1 MTEGFE
7 LEAAIEACYAAF
19 RHCEAPHAPLD
30 ACTHCC
36 MDPALEVQMR
46 RLPLR
51 EITTQHFYGYNDA
64 AKSAVQPTEELRYL
78 IPRLLE
84 LVARGEEVHH
94 SVELYL
100 DRLGRREPGA
110 FSSAE
115 WASIQTLCEKLF
127 AQRLTFYPWAR
138 PDQALMSSQF
148 DLLLMFDIG
157 GVDIAPML
165 AHWLATDTPES
176 TLNYVASSFWNCWYY
191 GSADVSNAFAG
202 DRPDYRAR
210 VWAWLD
216 DAGHRAVWAQRILQL
231 ELDSVP
237 GFAQWQCGCRFTAR
251 ELVEQTFD
259 ALTA

>member
-1 MTEGFE
+1 MTEVLE
-7 LEAAIEACYAAF
+7 LEAAIEACYAAL
-19 RHCEAPHAPLD
+19 RHCDAPHGPLD
-30 ACTHCC
+30 ACTYCC
-36 MDPALEVQMR
+36 MDPALEGQMR

-51 EITTQHFYGYNDA
+51 QLTTQHFYGYNDA
-64 AKSAVQPTEELRYL
+64 AKSAVQPTQELRYL

-100 DRLGRREPGA
+100 DRLGRRESDA
-110 FSSAE
+110 FSATE

-138 PDQALMSSQF
+138 PDQALLSSQF

-157 GVDIAPML
+157 GVDIAQML
-165 AHWLATDTPES
+165 ARWLATDTPES
-176 TLNYVASSFWNCWYY
+176 TLNYVASSFWNCWYH
-191 GSADVSNAFAG
+191 GGGEVRNAFAD
-202 DRPDYRAR
+202 DRPEYRAR
-210 VWAWLD
+210 LWAWLD
-216 DAGHRAVWAQRILQL
+216 DADHRAVWAQRILQL